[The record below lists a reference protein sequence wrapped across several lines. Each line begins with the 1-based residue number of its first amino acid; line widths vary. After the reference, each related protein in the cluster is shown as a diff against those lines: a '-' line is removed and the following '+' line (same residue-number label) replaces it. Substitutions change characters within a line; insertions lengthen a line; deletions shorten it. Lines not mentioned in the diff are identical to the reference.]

1 VKLTRSIALTRRQLL
16 LHRLRTGLALLGIAI
31 GVSAVILMVS
41 VGRGAQQEVM
51 DKIDSM
57 GKNLLTVSA
66 GQVRKMTGRT
76 QVRGTVTTLTMADAR
91 VIADECSAVAA
102 TAPTQ
107 SKKLQVKYGA
117 VGYSTTVMG
126 TTADYFLIR
135 DYRILLGACFTDD
148 DNTAL
153 RRSAVIG
160 QTVNRYLFG
169 GSDPT
174 GQTIQ
179 IGKVPFE
186 VIGVLASKGADVSGI
201 DQDDVILIPIQTG
214 LRRLFNV
221 SYISTIYI
229 QAVDGKAM
237 PYAVSQARTL
247 LRERHRLD
255 ARNKDDDFLIQN
267 QADLV
272 AAQKE
277 TGETFTLLIAGI
289 AGISLLIGGI
299 GILAIML
306 MSVRERVKEIGLRMA
321 VGASRR
327 DILMQFIS
335 EAVALSACGGLAG
348 IGIGALGSVLLG
360 TATAWRTSISLTSV
374 LLSFGF
380 SMAVGVFG
388 GVYPARQASQLDP
401 IVALRSD

>member
-1 VKLTRSIALTRRQLL
+1 MKLTRSIALTRRQLL

-57 GKNLLTVSA
+57 GKYMLTVSA
-66 GQVRKMTGRT
+66 GQVRNMTGRA
-76 QVRGTVTTLTMADAR
+76 QVRGTVTTLTVTDVRA
-91 VIADECSAVAA
+91 IADQCPSVAAVA
-102 TAPTQ
+102 PFQ

-117 VGYSTTVMG
+117 VGYSATVIG
-126 TTADYFLIR
+126 TSAEYQVIR
-135 DYRILLGACFTDD
+135 DYLLSSGVFFTDD
-148 DNTAL
+148 DNTTL
-153 RRSAVIG
+153 RRTAVIG
-160 QTVNRYLFG
+160 QTVKGYLFG
-169 GSDPT
+169 DSDPT
-174 GQTIQ
+174 NQTVQ

-186 VIGVLASKGADVSGI
+186 VIGVLAAKGVDVSGI

-214 LRRLFNV
+214 LRRLFNI
-221 SYISTIYI
+221 SYISTIFI
-229 QAVDGKAM
+229 QAVDGNAM
-237 PYAVSQARTL
+237 PSAASQVRAL

-255 ARNKDDDFLIQN
+255 NRNKDDDFLIQN

-272 AAQKE
+272 ATQKE

-327 DILMQFIS
+327 DILIQFIS

-348 IGIGALGSVLLG
+348 IGIGVLGSVLLG
-360 TATAWRTSISLTSV
+360 TATAWKTNISVYSV
-374 LLSFGF
+374 LMSFGF